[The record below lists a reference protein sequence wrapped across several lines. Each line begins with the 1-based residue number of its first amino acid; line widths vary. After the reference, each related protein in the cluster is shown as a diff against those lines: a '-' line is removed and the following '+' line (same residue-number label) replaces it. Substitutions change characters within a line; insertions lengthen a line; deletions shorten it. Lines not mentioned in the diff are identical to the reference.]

1 MKFQNPIL
9 KFIWTDMPK
18 AICPFNFSKVGGIIT
33 CLVLDCIDSISLP
46 SSSCHINHRGFVTCI
61 IIHTFVEAVL
71 SSHES
76 PHAEP
81 EALFASASVRYL
93 PSPVA

>member
-9 KFIWTDMPK
+9 KFVWTDKPK
-18 AICPFNFSKVGGIIT
+18 QYALQLFQSWGHNYLFGT
-33 CLVLDCIDSISLP
+33 RLYRSISLP
-46 SSSCHINHRGFVTCI
+46 SSSWHINHRGFVTCI
-61 IIHTFVEAVL
+61 IIHTFVDAVL

-93 PSPVA
+93 LSPVA